1 LTVAIL
7 ENAGFSRS
15 HVGFKSPFALSDF
28 PSLARGAR
36 ADLGHD
42 HRRLHESLQNVT
54 LTDVY
59 EARQAAILERRARI
73 KWEK

>member
-36 ADLGHD
+36 ADLVHD
-42 HRRLHESLQNVT
+42 HRRLHESLQNFT
-54 LTDVY
+54 PADVY
-59 EARQAAILERRARI
+59 EGLPAAILARRARI
-73 KWEK
+73 TWEK